1 MKINLNTET
10 SNSQNFGM
18 AIHSNELVNKALK
31 ARIKT
36 TAELD
41 KLNKIIDKQAKNDKV
56 DISLFVMQDGESL
69 SGNVYARNTEHNVF
83 KQYTEN
89 ALTKLFEGPV
99 GFIEKL
105 AKVADKEANK
115 LAKLDNIKNNSV
127 FDKMQ

>member
-1 MKINLNTET
+1 
-10 SNSQNFGM
+10 
-18 AIHSNELVNKALK
+18 
-31 ARIKT
+31 
-36 TAELD
+36 
-41 KLNKIIDKQAKNDKV
+41 
-56 DISLFVMQDGESL
+56 MQDGESL

-115 LAKLDNIKNNSV
+115 LAKLDNIKNSSV